1 LSTEHWVFGVVF
13 EAKVATEMSAF
24 FECYDPNKDLT
35 LTVSKHGRVE
45 GSVTIDHS
53 NEKEGVAHLRW
64 FIVSDEMRG
73 KTMGTLCD

>member
-1 LSTEHWVFGVVF
+1 
-13 EAKVATEMSAF
+13 MSAF

-45 GSVTIDHS
+45 GSFAIDHS